1 MKLILDWD
9 SLVERVRLSIFAPWF
24 LRDHTFCQTRSRFF
38 SLFPPFTLSSLYAD
52 GRTKARPLYLS
63 PCLLLSRCVS
73 RGIGESKTFCCGFSR
88 RTTPFSTFIAL
99 ISPRMGHLEFKQLL
113 FRLPLF
119 KRGSILAEHEKVRG
133 MQSLGR
139 ATGWPLVVQFQ
150 LVRLIKKLQNLSII
164 VNPKQRGRP
173 LHSASEPCML
183 ISPHTAPQ

>member
-73 RGIGESKTFCCGFSR
+73 RGQHHSKNWMVM
-88 RTTPFSTFIAL
+88 AL
-99 ISPRMGHLEFKQLL
+99 
-113 FRLPLF
+113 
-119 KRGSILAEHEKVRG
+119 
-133 MQSLGR
+133 
-139 ATGWPLVVQFQ
+139 T
-150 LVRLIKKLQNLSII
+150 
-164 VNPKQRGRP
+164 GRP
-173 LHSASEPCML
+173 VTKRSHACERSGLSGPPCCQ
-183 ISPHTAPQ
+183 STP